1 MNEEKAISMNMPYV
15 SVQKILE
22 IVNKSIDEYERM
34 YKNGKSSHEKKLGL
48 RGALIAKKIK
58 NDIIQSLKR
67 DSRLFD

>member
-1 MNEEKAISMNMPYV
+1 MKSNKNSVINLMNEEKAISMNMPYV

-48 RGALIAKKIK
+48 RGEP
-58 NDIIQSLKR
+58 
-67 DSRLFD
+67 